1 MIGLYAG
8 SFSVP
13 TMGHMDIIRRAA
25 TVLDGLV
32 VAILVNPEKRYAF
45 PPEWRAQW
53 LEKATE
59 DLPNVRVVW
68 DNGLLVDVAKRC
80 GAGVIVRGVR
90 GESDLGYEMPLAEAN
105 RHLAGLDTL
114 FFVTRPEVANLTS
127 TIVMDIARHGGD
139 VSKMIPAQV
148 ADDIVNAIKEC

>member
-1 MIGLYAG
+1 M
-8 SFSVP
+8 
-13 TMGHMDIIRRAA
+13 
-25 TVLDGLV
+25 

-45 PPEWRAQW
+45 SPERRARW
-53 LEKATE
+53 LEKAVE

-114 FFVTRPEVANLTS
+114 FFVCA
-127 TIVMDIARHGGD
+127 ARTCLSVFHDCDGHCAPWGRRER
-139 VSKMIPAQV
+139 
-148 ADDIVNAIKEC
+148 DDSRTGCG

>member
-1 MIGLYAG
+1 M
-8 SFSVP
+8 
-13 TMGHMDIIRRAA
+13 
-25 TVLDGLV
+25 
-32 VAILVNPEKRYAF
+32 
-45 PPEWRAQW
+45 
-53 LEKATE
+53 E

-114 FFVTRPEVANLTS
+114 FFVARPELAYLSS

-139 VSKMIPAQV
+139 VSEMIPAQV

>member
-25 TVLDGLV
+25 AVLDGLV

-45 PPEWRAQW
+45 SPERRARW
-53 LEKATE
+53 LEKAVE

-90 GESDLGYEMPLAEAN
+90 GESDLGYEMPLAEAPFGG
-105 RHLAGLDTL
+105 AGHAV
-114 FFVTRPEVANLTS
+114 FCRA
-127 TIVMDIARHGGD
+127 ARTCLSVFHDCDGHCAPWGRCER
-139 VSKMIPAQV
+139 
-148 ADDIVNAIKEC
+148 DDSRTGCG

>member
-45 PPEWRAQW
+45 PPERRARW
-53 LEKATE
+53 LEKAVE

-114 FFVTRPEVANLTS
+114 FFVARPELAYLSS

-139 VSKMIPAQV
+139 VSEMIPAQV

>member
-25 TVLDGLV
+25 AVLDGLV
-32 VAILVNPEKRYAF
+32 VAILVNPER
-45 PPEWRAQW
+45 RARW
-53 LEKATE
+53 LEKAVE

-114 FFVTRPEVANLTS
+114 FFVARPELAYLSS

-139 VSKMIPAQV
+139 VSEMIPAQV